1 MLQFNSLSR
10 TIGGDIT
17 RNYQILPDITKL
29 LAEIGNRLL
38 SFLSKSVTLSER
50 DLKDLQYS
58 NGYIV
63 YNFYKDLKFCVN
75 HKAVCRNMFIF
86 QNYFRQYTTFNKLTR
101 T

>member
-63 YNFYKDLKFCVN
+63 YNFYKDLKILCES
-75 HKAVCRNMFIF
+75 
-86 QNYFRQYTTFNKLTR
+86 
-101 T
+101 